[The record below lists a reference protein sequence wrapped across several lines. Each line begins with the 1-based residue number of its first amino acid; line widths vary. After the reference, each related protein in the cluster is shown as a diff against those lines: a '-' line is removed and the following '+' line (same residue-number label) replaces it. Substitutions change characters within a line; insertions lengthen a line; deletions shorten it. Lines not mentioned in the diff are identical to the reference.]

1 LYISESK
8 IEEAKKVFKSHGGTM
23 RTKQVLEEGIH
34 RRTLY
39 YMRDNGDLNKL
50 ERGVYQLVDDEVTG
64 SPDMVVIAKKIP
76 KARIC
81 LVSALSF
88 HELTD
93 EIPHEVHIALPTS
106 SWEPALNY
114 PPIKVYRF
122 SEETFEVG
130 AQTHSQD
137 GIEITVFTPA
147 KTVADCF
154 KFRNQIGLSVAVE
167 GLKRTLSEKKATV
180 KEILEYAKLCR
191 VEKVMKPYLEAFTHG

>member
-1 LYISESK
+1 
-8 IEEAKKVFKSHGGTM
+8 M

>member
-1 LYISESK
+1 
-8 IEEAKKVFKSHGGTM
+8 M
-23 RTKQVLEEGIH
+23 RTKQVLGEGIH

-39 YMRDNGDLNKL
+39 YMRDSGDLIQL
-50 ERGVYQLVDDEVTG
+50 ERGVYQLADDEGTG
-64 SPDMVVIAKKIP
+64 NPDLVVIAKKIP

-81 LVSALSF
+81 LISALSF

-93 EIPHEVHIALPTS
+93 EIAHEIHIALPTS
-106 SWEPALNY
+106 SWEPVLNY

-122 SEETFEVG
+122 SEETYESG
-130 AQTHSQD
+130 AQIHSQD
-137 GIEITVFTPA
+137 GVEITVFTPA

-154 KFRNQIGLSVAVE
+154 KFRNQIGLSIAVE
-167 GLKRTLSEKKATV
+167 ALKRTLAEKKATV